1 MFKWKVPQEVAAI
14 KTPHERLIEFLEKRG
29 LQKQADSLRKGGTT
43 LDLRFNQIG
52 AEGAKLIADSLKSN
66 STLTNIYLSSKKIGA
81 EGLETIKKYLQR
93 NKTIAKKAESLN
105 AEGNNLCSQ
114 EKYNEAIEKY
124 KAAIKIMQSLYKEN
138 KLYETNKT
146 NAEKKYEAQQQQE
159 LEKRRVEEEKRKLLE
174 EQEKKKQE
182 EQQQS
187 LKLKQEASIINEN
200 KPADIKDLPEENIK
214 EKLATFQNI
223 VVEAVSKLENST
235 TINEQDKA
243 VLQDRINEISRTV
256 KTFIN
261 NADINTMIKA
271 VEELARGKI
280 TKARIAVV
288 EEDLSEIIEQQIKL
302 AEQIRTEKLTIFQNV
317 VENMTTKIESS
328 TTINARDKDIMQN
341 SIKGIVIKVQ
351 RLANK
356 TDIETIT
363 KSIEELISGKLTK
376 AKLGVVEED
385 VDLLIEQQNK
395 PNHDVTVNKVEEIIY
410 DKPLLNHPKLLQTT
424 LDSKVN

>member
-1 MFKWKVPQEVAAI
+1 
-14 KTPHERLIEFLEKRG
+14 
-29 LQKQADSLRKGGTT
+29 
-43 LDLRFNQIG
+43 
-52 AEGAKLIADSLKSN
+52 
-66 STLTNIYLSSKKIGA
+66 
-81 EGLETIKKYLQR
+81 
-93 NKTIAKKAESLN
+93 
-105 AEGNNLCSQ
+105 
-114 EKYNEAIEKY
+114 
-124 KAAIKIMQSLYKEN
+124 MQSLYKEN

-376 AKLGVVEED
+376 ARLGVVEED

-410 DKPLLNHPKLLQTT
+410 DKPLLNHPKLLQTA